1 MCCHNISFLFSV
13 TPLWKGEIN
22 NSFPFSIS
30 SNKIKCSKSLHF
42 VFLLFSTKSLLVV
55 LIESAM
61 CCHNISFLF
70 SVTPFWKCEVNNSF
84 SFYILIKSNF
94 LNRCILFFTLFDEI
108 SPCPD
113 ICLFPVKADD
123 NCPEGSGFMRSTVGH
138 DCALHEKYWQFP
150 L

>member
-1 MCCHNISFLFSV
+1 MCYHNISFLFSV

-55 LIESAM
+55 LTESAM

-94 LNRCILFFTLFDEI
+94 LNRCILFFYSFRRNLSLSRHLPFSGE
-108 SPCPD
+108 SRRQLPGRKW
-113 ICLFPVKADD
+113 FHEV
-123 NCPEGSGFMRSTVGH
+123 NCRP
-138 DCALHEKYWQFP
+138 
-150 L
+150 